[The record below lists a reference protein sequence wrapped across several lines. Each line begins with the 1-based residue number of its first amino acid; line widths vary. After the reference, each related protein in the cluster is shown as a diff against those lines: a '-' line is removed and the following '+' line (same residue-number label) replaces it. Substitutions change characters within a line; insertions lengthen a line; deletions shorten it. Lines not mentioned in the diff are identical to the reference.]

1 MNREN
6 IDWHGPMV
14 AVITPFDSNGNIEE
28 NEFQNNVQRM
38 FDNRATGIIVGGCT
52 GEFWALSYEERCRLF
67 QLGVNAAQG
76 RGTVIV
82 GSGAVTVDET
92 IELTLEA
99 ERAGADGALIL
110 PPYFVRL
117 TEDQIFHHFEK
128 ICASTQIPIML
139 YNIPGN
145 AVNKITPTLA
155 ARLTTLNQVVA
166 IKESSG
172 DWNNFYATLIAVKND
187 IRVFCGPASLFG
199 APAISSGA
207 DGTIDCFPNVWAP
220 GGMDLYYSVIEGR
233 IQESQILKII
243 GQKLTDLFTSG
254 GRTLYP
260 ATKAAMDLMS
270 FYGGPPRSPLMPL
283 NETALKGL
291 ENGLKDLQV
300 LK

>member
-172 DWNNFYATLIAVKND
+172 DWNNFYATLIAVKDD
-187 IRVFCGPASLFG
+187 IRVFCGPASLFE
-199 APAISSGA
+199 I
-207 DGTIDCFPNVWAP
+207 
-220 GGMDLYYSVIEGR
+220 GR
-233 IQESQILKII
+233 ASCRE
-243 GQKLTDLFTSG
+243 
-254 GRTLYP
+254 R
-260 ATKAAMDLMS
+260 
-270 FYGGPPRSPLMPL
+270 
-283 NETALKGL
+283 
-291 ENGLKDLQV
+291 V
-300 LK
+300 

>member
-28 NEFQNNVQRM
+28 NEFKNNIQRM

-52 GEFWALSYEERCRLF
+52 GEFWALSNEERCRLF
-67 QLGVNAAQG
+67 QLGVNAAEG

-82 GSGAVTVDET
+82 GTGAVTVEET
-92 IELTLEA
+92 IALTLEA

-117 TEDQIFHHFEK
+117 AEDQIFHHFEK
-128 ICASTQIPIML
+128 VSASTQMPIML

-145 AVNKITPTLA
+145 AVNAITPTLA
-155 ARLTTLNQVVA
+155 ARLATLNQVVA

-172 DWNNFYATLIAVKND
+172 DWNNFYATLIAVKDD

-199 APAISSGA
+199 APAIASGA

-233 IQESQILKII
+233 TGESQDLQVI

-260 ATKAAMDLMS
+260 ATKAAMDCMG
-270 FYGGPPRSPLMPL
+270 FYGGPPRSPLMSL
-283 NETALKGL
+283 NETALEGL
-291 ENGLKDLQV
+291 ESGLKILQV
-300 LK
+300 MK